1 MNNWYLNHNTTTQ
14 IVAFGKC
21 SDNTHSDHGDEF
33 FENSTELNIRLEQV
47 MNSAEEGTE
56 LLQTDK
62 TEIIK

>member
-14 IVAFGKC
+14 IVTFGKC

-33 FENSTELNIRLEQV
+33 VENSTELNIRLEQV